1 MIQNHV
7 KKVRHCSA
15 GNIYY
20 TVIIRTKKQNYFQ
33 DDEGSEVDHRS
44 AVLTL
49 DFDIKCCPGG
59 HVEWAGD

>member
-1 MIQNHV
+1 M
-7 KKVRHCSA
+7 
-15 GNIYY
+15 
-20 TVIIRTKKQNYFQ
+20 IIRTKKQNYFQ